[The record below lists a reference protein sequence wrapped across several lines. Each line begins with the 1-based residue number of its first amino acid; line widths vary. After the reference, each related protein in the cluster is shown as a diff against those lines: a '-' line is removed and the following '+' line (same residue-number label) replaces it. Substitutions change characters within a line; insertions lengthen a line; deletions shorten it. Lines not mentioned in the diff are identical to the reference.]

1 LPSLTLEDI
10 AKKAGVSRSTVSRV
24 ANEHP
29 HISDSVRERVLEVI
43 QETGYQPNAAARTL
57 ASQRSQM
64 IGLVLPFSFSS
75 LFTDPYYP
83 LLIQGICQTCNQYD
97 YTLAFFLASDK
108 DDEKKIYTRV
118 PNNGLL
124 DGVLIQS
131 GLHGDQQIIGHLID
145 AGIPLV
151 VIGRPFPS
159 NKVSFVNIDNVEA
172 SKNAVA
178 YLAALGHQRIAT
190 ITGPLESTV
199 GIDRRNG
206 YLKALKERGMKIN
219 RKLIAEGDFSD
230 RGGFEAMQK
239 ILLEYPDAVFAASDM
254 MAIGAI
260 RAIHEK
266 GLRVPED
273 ISVVGFDDIPS
284 TAESDVALTTV
295 RQPIIQIGAKAVE
308 LLFDQIENET
318 KSPQS
323 SILDTELIIR
333 SSCSSLKLDD

>member
-24 ANEHP
+24 VNEHP
-29 HISDSVRERVLEVI
+29 NISDSVRERVLEVI
-43 QETGYQPNAAARTL
+43 QETGYQPNVAARTL

-97 YTLAFFLASDK
+97 YTLAFFLASAK
-108 DDEKKIYTRV
+108 DDEKKIYTRI

-131 GLHGDQQIIGHLID
+131 GLHGDQEIIGHLID

-172 SKNAVA
+172 SKKAVA
-178 YLAALGHQRIAT
+178 YLVELGHQRIAT

-199 GIDRRNG
+199 GIDRRKG
-206 YLKALKERGMKIN
+206 YLTALKEHGMRIN
-219 RKLIAEGDFSD
+219 KQLIADGDFSD
-230 RGGFEAMQK
+230 RGGYEAMQRL
-239 ILLEYPDAVFAASDM
+239 ILEHPDAVFAASDL

-260 RAIHEK
+260 RAIREK
-266 GLRVPED
+266 GLSVPED
-273 ISVVGFDDIPS
+273 IAVIGFDDIPS
-284 TAESDVALTTV
+284 LPPSEVELTTV

-308 LLFDQIENET
+308 LLFDLIKTGAN
-318 KSPQS
+318 SPNNI
-323 SILDTELIIR
+323 ILDTELVIR
-333 SSCSSLKLDD
+333 SSCGGIKRI